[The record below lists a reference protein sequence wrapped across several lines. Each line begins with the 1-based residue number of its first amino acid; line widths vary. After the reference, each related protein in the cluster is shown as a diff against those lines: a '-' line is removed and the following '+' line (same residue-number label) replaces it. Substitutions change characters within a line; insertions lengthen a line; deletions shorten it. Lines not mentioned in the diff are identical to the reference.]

1 MLELLSVKDTARLL
15 KVHPMTVYRWT
26 YEHKLPCVRIEGA
39 VRFRPEAIKKFIEE
53 REQVADHHIR

>member
-26 YEHKLPCVRIEGA
+26 YEHKLPCVR
-39 VRFRPEAIKKFIEE
+39 AIKKFIEE